1 MCARCVEIDKRIAH
15 FQELRGRLL
24 DPQTLRSLE
33 ILIEELESKKA
44 ALHPEGGPSPQ

>member
-1 MCARCVEIDKRIAH
+1 MCAKCVEIDKRIAH

-33 ILIEELESKKA
+33 ILIEELKATKVALQPESD
-44 ALHPEGGPSPQ
+44 SP